1 TNLFGHGK
9 EPFWQQASTNLVKF
23 VILLHQVLDGYVT
36 LFQVYEHAINP
47 DKLQARIAEG
57 EERFRANERLIVKK
71 ADVIHVAGID
81 TSTWQEGPT
90 QDALS
95 TTGSPDLQAA

>member
-1 TNLFGHGK
+1 LAYGIATLMTNLYGHGK

-57 EERFRANERLIVKK
+57 EERFRARECL
-71 ADVIHVAGID
+71 
-81 TSTWQEGPT
+81 
-90 QDALS
+90 
-95 TTGSPDLQAA
+95 